1 MNRRTPRHPRPSSRC
16 EVVRPP
22 AQETPTAF
30 SGTWRITETE
40 LWDTEALDTVKPAL
54 IRFDDEMIGSLGMI
68 VIQAGLDCRFGERDG
83 KPFVEL
89 TFEGDDDGHPC
100 TGRAWA
106 KIESDG
112 KLHGRIYIQLGDDS
126 KFVAERG
133 EGATVSRPRP
143 KKATRSTPRR

>member
-1 MNRRTPRHPRPSSRC
+1 MSKRT
-16 EVVRPP
+16 
-22 AQETPTAF
+22 TPTRSTPIAF

-40 LWDTEALDTVKPAL
+40 LWDTEALDTVQPAF

-83 KPFVEL
+83 KPLVEF

-106 KIESDG
+106 EIESDG
-112 KLHGRIYIQLGDDS
+112 KLRGRIYIHLGDDCE
-126 KFVAERG
+126 FVAERG
-133 EGATVSRPRP
+133 EDSVGSRPRS
-143 KKATRSTPRR
+143 KKSTRSKPRRR